1 MRPSRLSGAWGIPGS
16 QRTPP
21 SPPGLRPP
29 TTDLR
34 LREAQLRGQLRALG
48 QRQVLGL
55 LEAAL
60 QGGQLVTGV
69 DRARL
74 SDLLG
79 LPVHHAH
86 LSFRLLLHGHCG
98 QRTGRW
104 ATQPRPET
112 PAPSRAPRDPHPP
125 AHRLV
130 RGLPG
135 GALRRRRPG
144 RELRPQSL
152 AGGRPRRCA
161 PRLLT
166 SPVPAPATLDA
177 HCRRL
182 APLSPCHPPARRPLT
197 GTSPSVISLALSF
210 LFSLP
215 FFVFLKTFLFRII
228 LDFRKSCGHIRLP
241 FPSFLRPFLSSFLLS
256 FLSLCRSIFMPP
268 LYKQKYYIF
277 YKNIFLCL
285 HFSSAL
291 PPFLHSQL
299 LLPSLFP

>member
-1 MRPSRLSGAWGIPGS
+1 MRPPRLSGAWGIPGS
-16 QRTPP
+16 RRTPP

-104 ATQPRPET
+104 AIQPRPET
-112 PAPSRAPRDPHPP
+112 PAPSRAPREPPPSSPPTRPGTSRRRSPPP
-125 AHRLV
+125 APREGAAATEPGRRPPTTL
-130 RGLPG
+130 RSPASNLPG
-135 GALRRRRPG
+135 PGASHPG
-144 RELRPQSL
+144 RARPPPRPPQSL
-152 AGGRPRRCA
+152 
-161 PRLLT
+161 
-166 SPVPAPATLDA
+166 
-177 HCRRL
+177 
-182 APLSPCHPPARRPLT
+182 PPAC
-197 GTSPSVISLALSF
+197 SPPSHGHLAVGHFSRSF
-210 LFSLP
+210 
-215 FFVFLKTFLFRII
+215 
-228 LDFRKSCGHIRLP
+228 
-241 FPSFLRPFLSSFLLS
+241 FPVLSSF
-256 FLSLCRSIFMPP
+256 FWFV
-268 LYKQKYYIF
+268 F
-277 YKNIFLCL
+277 F
-285 HFSSAL
+285 F
-291 PPFLHSQL
+291 
-299 LLPSLFP
+299 

>member
-1 MRPSRLSGAWGIPGS
+1 MRPSRLSGAWGILGS
-16 QRTPP
+16 RRTPP

-79 LPVHHAH
+79 LSVHHAH

-104 ATQPRPET
+104 ATQSRPET
-112 PAPSRAPRDPHPP
+112 PAPSRAPWEPP
-125 AHRLV
+125 SSGPPTRPGTSRRRSPPSAPREGAAATEPGRRPPTTL
-130 RGLPG
+130 RSPAPNLPG
-135 GALRRRRPG
+135 PGASHPG
-144 RELRPQSL
+144 RARPPPRSPQSL
-152 AGGRPRRCA
+152 
-161 PRLLT
+161 
-166 SPVPAPATLDA
+166 
-177 HCRRL
+177 
-182 APLSPCHPPARRPLT
+182 PPAS
-197 GTSPSVISLALSF
+197 SPPSHGHLAVGHSSRSFFPVLS
-210 LFSLP
+210 S
-215 FFVFLKTFLFRII
+215 FFFFFFKKTFLFRII

-268 LYKQKYYIF
+268 LYV
-277 YKNIFLCL
+277 YK
-285 HFSSAL
+285 
-291 PPFLHSQL
+291 
-299 LLPSLFP
+299 